1 MSGSK
6 SGNAQVTHEE
16 VMYFYN
22 VTIHTK
28 EFRESGMRP
37 EYIQNVL
44 FPEYMEEYKW
54 ANNNVLQHKN
64 MLPRRNIVKAMN
76 DYKSYQEYGKK
87 YHHEQ
92 YEDPEPLYFDIPSQ
106 APRESRI
113 APHRA
118 HGHTVQNKERSRI
131 APHTPQSHI
140 VQNEE
145 RVFTNPENGIKYKY
159 NREGQVYAIKKRGDY
174 LWSAVRIRS
183 RQQNHL
189 ETTLDD
195 TATAYDVPL
204 DLTV

>member
-28 EFRESGMRP
+28 EFRESAMRP

-76 DYKSYQEYGKK
+76 DYKSYQ
-87 YHHEQ
+87 
-92 YEDPEPLYFDIPSQ
+92 
-106 APRESRI
+106 
-113 APHRA
+113 
-118 HGHTVQNKERSRI
+118 
-131 APHTPQSHI
+131 
-140 VQNEE
+140 
-145 RVFTNPENGIKYKY
+145 
-159 NREGQVYAIKKRGDY
+159 
-174 LWSAVRIRS
+174 
-183 RQQNHL
+183 
-189 ETTLDD
+189 
-195 TATAYDVPL
+195 
-204 DLTV
+204 

>member
-28 EFRESGMRP
+28 EFRESAMRP

-44 FPEYMEEYKW
+44 FPEYMEVYKW
-54 ANNNVLQHKN
+54 ANKNVLQHKN

-113 APHRA
+113 APHTA

-145 RVFTNPENGIKYKY
+145 RVWTNPTNGIKYKY
-159 NREGQVYAIKKRGDY
+159 NREGQVYAIKKRGEY

-204 DLTV
+204 DLTA